1 MQGQTIQRRRWELAL
16 AALALLVGAAIWLH
30 ANIPWQHV
38 GYDFRDYLAGARDI
52 AAGRNPYAQL
62 VRQVADTTPGDT
74 GFHAHGYVYPP
85 LLGMLL
91 APLVWAGL
99 SAYQIATVWTL
110 LNVVAVVWMGYEL
123 NLALRNSRSI
133 AGALVFAVVALLPA
147 VATYDLSL
155 GQADILMAALAVIAC
170 GLWLR
175 DSRWAWLVLGVAIAI
190 KPTLALLPLIWLWKR
205 DWRSALGAAGV
216 ATALTAGP
224 FLLVGWQALRDY
236 AVFFAHWNAFSANA
250 EYINQ
255 SPYGMLL
262 RLFTVN
268 AYAQP
273 LLVAPW
279 LVTPLR
285 LVVMAGAALLW
296 LAVVPRRATPDRAL
310 AMGEYLLALPLIL
323 FFSPLA
329 EDIHYCL
336 LIPALMGLGWL
347 AWQRGLRRSWAAWL
361 LWAAFAFFC
370 IPRIQEIIYPDHLL
384 LLPGQSAPV
393 VGHLIT
399 LLRTGALLLVA
410 CATVIGGARILWLG
424 RQVRN
429 AGQVDASAIDGA
441 LPTDRLSDMAEKHAP
456 RVTASL

>member
-1 MQGQTIQRRRWELAL
+1 MGRDVWRHRWELLL
-16 AALALLVGAAIWLH
+16 ATLALLVGAAIWLH
-30 ANIPWQHV
+30 ANTPWQHV

-99 SAYQIATVWTL
+99 SARQIATIWTL
-110 LNVVAVVWMGYEL
+110 VNVGSVVWMGYEL
-123 NLALRNSRSI
+123 NLALRNSRNI
-133 AGALVFAVVALLPA
+133 VGTLLFAVAALLPA

-155 GQADILMAALAVIAC
+155 GQADMLMAALAVMAC

-175 DSRWAWLVLGVAIAI
+175 GSRWSWLVLGIAIAI
-190 KPTLALLPLIWLWKR
+190 KPTLALLPLVWLWKR
-205 DWRSALGAAGV
+205 DWRAALGTAMAAG
-216 ATALTAGP
+216 ALTLGP
-224 FLLVGWQALRDY
+224 FMIVGWQALRDY
-236 AVFFAHWNAFSANA
+236 VIFFAHWNAFSANA

-268 AYAQP
+268 AYTQP
-273 LLVAPW
+273 LLVASW
-279 LVTPLR
+279 LVSPLR
-285 LVVMAGAALLW
+285 LAAMAGAALLW
-296 LAVVPRRATPDRAL
+296 LAVVPRRALERRAL
-310 AMGEYLLALPLIL
+310 ALGEYLLALPLIL

-336 LIPALMGLGWL
+336 LIPALIGLGWL
-347 AWQRGLRRSWAAWL
+347 AWARGLRRSWAAWL
-361 LWAAFAFFC
+361 LWSAFVFFC

-384 LLPGQSAPV
+384 TLPGQDAP
-393 VGHLIT
+393 GIGAPIT

-410 CATVIGGARILWLG
+410 CATMIGGARILWLA
-424 RQVRN
+424 RRME
-429 AGQVDASAIDGA
+429 QVDAGEGA
-441 LPTDRLSDMAEKHAP
+441 RPSQLPSDMAEKQAP
-456 RVTASL
+456 APTTSL